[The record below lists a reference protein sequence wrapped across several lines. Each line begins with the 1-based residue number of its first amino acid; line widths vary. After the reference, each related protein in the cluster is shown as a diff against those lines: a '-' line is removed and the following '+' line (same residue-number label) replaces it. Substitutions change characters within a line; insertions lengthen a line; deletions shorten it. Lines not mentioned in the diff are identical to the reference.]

1 MFSLYLKTQKP
12 KIYCIKQPQRKRIK
26 ELSTKLKG
34 VRWRVLPGVRLA
46 RDGPS
51 TQDLAGLGAA
61 SRGSPSELRL
71 HGLQRARM
79 AETWW

>member
-1 MFSLYLKTQKP
+1 M
-12 KIYCIKQPQRKRIK
+12 
-26 ELSTKLKG
+26 
-34 VRWRVLPGVRLA
+34 RLA